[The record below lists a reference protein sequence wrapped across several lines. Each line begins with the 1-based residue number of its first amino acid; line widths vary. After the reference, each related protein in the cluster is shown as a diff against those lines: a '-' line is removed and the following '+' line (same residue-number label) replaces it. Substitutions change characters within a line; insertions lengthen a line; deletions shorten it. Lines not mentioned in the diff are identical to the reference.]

1 MIKKILV
8 CILTIAMVM
17 TVTGGSFVYA
27 SSLSNINSQIS
38 DKKSEL
44 SQGRQ
49 KEKELKSE
57 ISQLNEKIDSLQG
70 EIDSLQSEINNTQFK
85 ITAAQNKLSRLQTRI
100 EKQNDDLN
108 QRLRN
113 MYMNDNT
120 SFVEVLLNS
129 GSVSELLVNLELI
142 KRIHKGD
149 KEVLEQL
156 QVQHAQVEKQKKELD
171 ELNSSL
177 KSQQSEVKSK
187 QESLNADKSVLNQ
200 KRQSVA
206 SENAELSEEIADLQ
220 AAADAI
226 TAQIKSYD
234 SSDSGEYSG
243 SMIWPVSGSIS
254 CEYGYRY
261 CPYHGYELHT
271 GIDIAVGT
279 GTSVKAAASGV
290 VRQAYYNSSYGNM
303 VLIDNGGGIYTL
315 YAHNSSLLV
324 SAGQSVSQGQVIAR
338 SGSTGNSTGPHV
350 HFEVRVNGQYVN
362 PRNYL

>member
-1 MIKKILV
+1 MRKNIL
-8 CILTIAMVM
+8 IWLLTISVLLSM
-17 TVTGGSFVYA
+17 TGGTVVYA
-27 SSLSNINSQIS
+27 DNLSNINSKID

-44 SQGRQ
+44 SESRQ

-57 ISQLNEKIDSLQG
+57 INELADKIDNMQG
-70 EIDSLQSEINNTQFK
+70 EIDELQSEINNTEFK
-85 ITAAQNKLSRLQTRI
+85 ITAAQSKLNKLKKKI

-108 QRLRN
+108 ERLRN

-120 SFVEVLLNS
+120 DFVEVLLNS
-129 GSVSELLVNLELI
+129 GSISELLVNLELI
-142 KRIHKGD
+142 KRIHKSD

-156 QVQHAQVEKQKKELD
+156 QEQHDKVETQKKELD
-171 ELNSSL
+171 ELNSTL
-177 KSQQSEVKSK
+177 QSK
-187 QESLNADKSVLNQ
+187 QDAVRDKQDALNADKSALNK
-200 KRQSVA
+200 KRKSVA
-206 SENAELSEEIADLQ
+206 SANEQLSEEIADLQ
-220 AAADAI
+220 AAADAV
-226 TAQIKSYD
+226 TSQIKDYG
-234 SSDSGEYSG
+234 SSGSYSG
-243 SMIWPVSGSIS
+243 AMIWPVSGSIS

-279 GTSVKAAASGV
+279 GTSVKAAASGIV
-290 VRQAYYNSSYGNM
+290 KQAYYNSSYGNM

-324 SAGQSVSQGQVIAR
+324 SAGQKVSQGQVIAK

>member
-1 MIKKILV
+1 MRKKFLV
-8 CILTIAMVM
+8 WILTIAVVM
-17 TVTGGSFVYA
+17 SVTGGSFVYA
-27 SSLSNINSQIS
+27 DNLSNINSQIS

-57 ISQLNEKIDSLQG
+57 ISQLTEKIDGMQD
-70 EIDSLQSEINNTQFK
+70 EIDKLQSEINNTEFK
-85 ITAAQNKLSRLQTRI
+85 ITAAQNKLSRLQNRI
-100 EKQNDDLN
+100 EKQNNDLN
-108 QRLRN
+108 DRLRN

-129 GSVSELLVNLELI
+129 GSLSELLVNLDLI

-156 QVQHAQVEKQKKELD
+156 QVQHEQVEKQKKELD
-171 ELNSSL
+171 NLNSSL
-177 KSQQSEVKSK
+177 KSQQGEVKVK
-187 QESLNADKSVLNQ
+187 QESLNADKSALNK
-200 KRQSVA
+200 KRQAVA
-206 SENAELSEEIADLQ
+206 ADNAELSEEIADLQ
-220 AAADAI
+220 AAADAL
-226 TAQIKSYD
+226 TAQIKDYGN
-234 SSDSGEYSG
+234 SDSPYSG
-243 SMIWPVSGSIS
+243 SMIWPVSGPIS
-254 CEYGYRY
+254 YEYGYRY

-279 GTSVKAAASGV
+279 GTSVKAASSGV

-324 SAGQSVSQGQVIAR
+324 SAGQKVSQGQVIAR
-338 SGSTGNSTGPHV
+338 SGNTGNSTGPHV

>member
-1 MIKKILV
+1 MRKRILV
-8 CILTIAMVM
+8 WILTIAVVM
-17 TVTGGSFVYA
+17 SVTGGSFVYA
-27 SSLSNINSQIS
+27 DNLSNINSQIS

-57 ISQLNEKIDSLQG
+57 ISQLTEKIDGMQD
-70 EIDSLQSEINNTQFK
+70 EIDKLQSEINNTEFK
-85 ITAAQNKLSRLQTRI
+85 ITAAQNKLSKLQNRI
-100 EKQNDDLN
+100 EKQNNDLN
-108 QRLRN
+108 DRLRN

-129 GSVSELLVNLELI
+129 GSLSELLVNLDLI

-156 QVQHAQVEKQKKELD
+156 QVQHEQVEKQKKELD
-171 ELNSSL
+171 NLNSSL
-177 KSQQSEVKSK
+177 KSQQGEVKVK
-187 QESLNADKSVLNQ
+187 QESLNADKSALNK
-200 KRQSVA
+200 KRQAVA
-206 SENAELSEEIADLQ
+206 ADNAELSEEIADLQ
-220 AAADAI
+220 AAADAL
-226 TAQIKSYD
+226 TAQIKDYGN
-234 SSDSGEYSG
+234 SDSPYSG
-243 SMIWPVSGSIS
+243 SMIWPVSGHIS

-279 GTSVKAAASGV
+279 GTSVKAASSGV

-315 YAHNSSLLV
+315 YAHNSRLLV
-324 SAGQSVSQGQVIAR
+324 SAGQKVSQGQVIAR
-338 SGSTGNSTGPHV
+338 SGNTGNSTGPHV

>member
-1 MIKKILV
+1 MKKFILIW
-8 CILTIAMVM
+8 ILTLAIVMSVAM
-17 TVTGGSFVYA
+17 GSFVYA
-27 SSLSNINSQIS
+27 DNLSNINSQIN

-44 SQGRQ
+44 SQGKQ
-49 KEKELKSE
+49 EEKELKSE
-57 ISQLNEKIDSLQG
+57 INQLTEKIDGMQD
-70 EIDSLQSEINNTQFK
+70 EIDTLQSEINNTEFK
-85 ITAAQNKLSRLQTRI
+85 ITAAQNKLSKLQNRI
-100 EKQNDDLN
+100 EKQNEDLN
-108 QRLRN
+108 ERLRN

-129 GSVSELLVNLELI
+129 ESLSELLVNLDLI
-142 KRIHKGD
+142 KRIHKSD

-156 QVQHAQVEKQKKELD
+156 KTQHAQVEKQKKELD
-171 ELNSSL
+171 ELNTSL
-177 KSQQSEVKSK
+177 KSQQDEIESK
-187 QESLNADKSVLNQ
+187 QDSLNADKSALNK
-200 KRQSVA
+200 KRQAVA

-220 AAADAI
+220 AAADAL
-226 TAQIKSYD
+226 TSQIKSYGQ
-234 SSDSGEYSG
+234 SSSTYSG
-243 SMIWPVSGSIS
+243 SMIWPASGSIS

-261 CPYHGYELHT
+261 CPFHGYELHT

-338 SGSTGNSTGPHV
+338 SGNTGNSTGPHV